1 MRSRSDRAFADR
13 RRRRNKKQILVPLI
27 CAGAF
32 LLAGVII
39 YLCVFGF
46 APAAENFYP
55 LDVTSESQ
63 VAANSD
69 NVYFLSG
76 TTLNCADK
84 KGAKL
89 WSIKFTSGAVNLSVS
104 DSIACVYSSD
114 FATVLSSEGEHM
126 YTLPT
131 NDFKTKSVKCGIGVT
146 AFLSEEQETQYIR
159 VFDKEG
165 SEIYRAQY
173 PDEEILDYG
182 FFGSNDSLF
191 TLTLDTSGIAPV
203 SRVTTISP
211 ATQSLT
217 GTVDITDQLIG
228 DVKFVDTSM
237 LLCGTSTL
245 STYDNFGTQTSSTSI
260 YGLSCSDSAITKNGY
275 IFAFLPKNI
284 SKLTNSCTVR
294 IIGKSA
300 GSDIDTNIQL
310 PPGVKG
316 AYVSSNKLYCILEDS
331 IYIYKLS
338 GEFEKTLEAPA
349 SITSVTKLGEDKL
362 KIACKED
369 VYLLIMD

>member
-1 MRSRSDRAFADR
+1 MRGRSDRVFADR
-13 RRRRNKKQILVPLI
+13 RRRRNKKQILIPLI

-32 LLAGVII
+32 LVAGVII

-63 VAANSD
+63 VAANTE
-69 NVYFLSG
+69 NVYYLSG

-84 KGAKL
+84 KGAKR

-104 DSIACVYSSD
+104 DTLACVYSSD

-131 NDFKTKSVKCGIGVT
+131 SDYKTKSVKCGIGYT
-146 AFLSEEQETQYIR
+146 AFLSETEETQYIR
-159 VFDKEG
+159 VFNSEG
-165 SEIYRAQY
+165 SEIYRTEY
-173 PDEEILDYG
+173 PEEDILDYG
-182 FFGSNDSLF
+182 FYGTNDSLF
-191 TLTLDTSGIAPV
+191 TLTLDTSGISPV
-203 SRVTTISP
+203 SRVTTMSP

-217 GTVDITDQLIG
+217 GTVDVTDQLIG
-228 DVKFVDTSM
+228 DVKFVDTNM
-237 LLCGTSTL
+237 ILCGTSTL
-245 STYDNFGTQTSSTSI
+245 SIYDNFGAQSDSTSI

-275 IFAFLPKNI
+275 IYAFLPKDI
-284 SKLTNSCTVR
+284 SNLTNSCTVR
-294 IIGKSA
+294 IIGQS
-300 GSDIDTNIQL
+300 GGTDIDTNIQL

-316 AYVSSNKLYCILEDS
+316 AYVSSNKLYCILENS

-338 GEFEKTLEAPA
+338 GEFEKTLEAPDT
-349 SITSVTKLGEDKL
+349 ITAVTKLGEDKL
-362 KIACKED
+362 KVACKEE